1 MHFENY
7 ENALSL
13 LKTNKYDDILRQKAI
28 KYIINDVDSIITF
41 ISEKLYINNVELI
54 YVKDVYLNY
63 GIVQNPC
70 HLKTIVP
77 IMDSIDHSITYQ
89 IAKIFPSIAYEYIS
103 FVDEE
108 FKRNQLINSMLIN
121 FKISCDF
128 IKFKSRNSKERLMV
142 VDEYMDDG
150 SKLPDLLNSI
160 MVDDESRKKV
170 FHILKL
176 NPSWIKSYIVNLD
189 IRLFDDEKKYIHD
202 NYQCTLFNRYSKNAK
217 KYIEYCI
224 IFRNCLNGE
233 EIHELIERVT
243 DEQIDVGYIVNIV
256 NNVNMSEDDRA
267 KFESMLVMDSL
278 TSTDPLSLIM
288 NII

>member
-13 LKTNKYDDILRQKAI
+13 LKTNKYNNTLRQKAI

-41 ISEKLYINNVELI
+41 ISEKLYINNIELI

-63 GIVQNPC
+63 GIVQNPG
-70 HLKTIVP
+70 HLKTIIP

-89 IAKIFPSIAYEYIS
+89 IAKIFPSVAYEYID
-103 FVDEE
+103 FIEEE

-128 IKFKSRNSKERLMV
+128 IKFKSRTSKERLLV
-142 VDEYMDDG
+142 INEYMDDG
-150 SKLPDLLNSI
+150 SKLPDLLDSI
-160 MVDDESRKKV
+160 IVNDESRQKV
-170 FHILKL
+170 FHILKF
-176 NPSWIKSYIVNLD
+176 NPSWIKNYIINLD
-189 IRLFDDEKKYIHD
+189 IQLFDEEKKYIHD
-202 NYQCTLFNRYSKNAK
+202 NYQFKLFNRYSKNAK

-224 IFRNCLNGE
+224 IFRNCLNKE
-233 EIHELIERVT
+233 EIHELIKRVT
-243 DEQIDVGYIVNIV
+243 EEKIDVAYIVNIV
-256 NNVNMSEDDRA
+256 NNVNMSDDDRA
-267 KFESMLVMDSL
+267 TFESMLVMDSL
-278 TSTDPLSLIM
+278 TCTDPLSLIM